1 MDQNTTP
8 QNERITAERVAD
20 IMAKIESE
28 LARAVNKHPGKN
40 ASRHHHYGVI
50 AEEFR
55 EFETCVFKDF
65 VPGGRDE
72 VVQLAAMCVRFL
84 LETPNK

>member
-1 MDQNTTP
+1 MEEHTEISLSVQA
-8 QNERITAERVAD
+8 RIAD
-20 IMAKIESE
+20 ALSKIEAE
-28 LARAVNKHPGKN
+28 VVRAMHKHPGTN

-65 VPGGRDE
+65 VPGGRE
-72 VVQLAAMCVRFL
+72 EAIQVAATVVRFL
-84 LETPNK
+84 LETPAK